1 MMVENRESP
10 TDARLLTRIRH
21 IAWPVIVDEKSATTA
36 AHVAS
41 KVVFAWSFL
50 LVAVGLLDLLVVI
63 VTPATHKPPG
73 TSAASAFVWYT
84 IGEGILFALIA
95 SRIRRV
101 SLGWAIAGIVICVV
115 GALAVLPSPF
125 GFVVYAFLV
134 LIFTNAVRASSKY
147 KRVAVHLQ

>member
-1 MMVENRESP
+1 MAENPNSSI
-10 TDARLLTRIRH
+10 DARFLTRMRH
-21 IAWPVIVDEKSATTA
+21 VVWPVIVDEKSAATA

-41 KVVFAWSFL
+41 KLVFAWAFL

-63 VTPATHKPPG
+63 LTPAAHEPPG

-84 IGEGILFALIA
+84 LGEGILFALIA
-95 SRIRRV
+95 SRIRRM
-101 SLGWAIAGIVICVV
+101 SLGWAIAGIVICIV

-134 LIFTNAVRASSKY
+134 LIFTNVVRASSKY
-147 KRVAVHLQ
+147 KHVAVHLQ